1 MVSSRGSHSGSPGR
15 QLQRAQFESVRS
27 DFCDEDTA
35 HRVRRARISLVDRE
49 SFAIWHTGVRN
60 VNSAFQPLARAGRRR
75 SHAEMESSGRCSPG
89 RVAPLRPARPA
100 AAAACPPDPNCHAQ
114 HRASRADVED
124 GPADG
129 AREARAAAHDQQA
142 RSGVV
147 LRVLARDLRGRTGPR
162 ILRLLAPRQLVDR
175 DLLRRQ
181 HALLCVFVQVP
192 VQPVRTAP
200 VSDLSLQLGGD
211 DPPQGHGRA
220 SRCARRAVSKAP
232 GRKTKEIHSRT
243 SPYTSKA

>member
-1 MVSSRGSHSGSPGR
+1 MH
-15 QLQRAQFESVRS
+15 F
-27 DFCDEDTA
+27 
-35 HRVRRARISLVDRE
+35 
-49 SFAIWHTGVRN
+49 
-60 VNSAFQPLARAGRRR
+60 AFQPLARAGPRR
-75 SHAEMESSGRCSPG
+75 SHAETESSGRCSPG

-114 HRASRADVED
+114 HRASRAQVEH

-129 AREARAAAHDQQA
+129 AREARAAAHAQLA
-142 RSGVV
+142 RSGDV

-162 ILRLLAPRQLVDR
+162 VLRLLASRQPVDR

-200 VSDLSLQLGGD
+200 VSDLSLQLGGYC
-211 DPPQGHGRA
+211 PPQGHRRA

-232 GRKTKEIHSRT
+232 PRKTKEILSRT
-243 SPYTSKA
+243 SP

>member
-1 MVSSRGSHSGSPGR
+1 MTGGDFKREPFGKPGK
-15 QLQRAQFESVRS
+15 ATSASSVRGERS
-27 DFCDEDTA
+27 DVCEKAFA

-49 SFAIWHTGVRN
+49 YFAIWSTRVRN

-114 HRASRADVED
+114 HRAPRAEVED

-129 AREARAAAHDQQA
+129 AREARAAAHQQQA

-162 ILRLLAPRQLVDR
+162 VLRLLAPRQLVDR

-181 HALLCVFVQVP
+181 HALLCVFVQVL
-192 VQPVRTAP
+192 VQPVGSAL
-200 VSDLSLQLGGD
+200 VSDLSIQ
-211 DPPQGHGRA
+211 
-220 SRCARRAVSKAP
+220 
-232 GRKTKEIHSRT
+232 
-243 SPYTSKA
+243 

>member
-1 MVSSRGSHSGSPGR
+1 MH
-15 QLQRAQFESVRS
+15 F
-27 DFCDEDTA
+27 
-35 HRVRRARISLVDRE
+35 
-49 SFAIWHTGVRN
+49 
-60 VNSAFQPLARAGRRR
+60 AFQPLARAGPAAVARG
-75 SHAEMESSGRCSPG
+75 MESSGRCSPG

-114 HRASRADVED
+114 HRASRAQVEH

-162 ILRLLAPRQLVDR
+162 VLRLLAPRQLVDR

-211 DPPQGHGRA
+211 DPPQGRGRA
-220 SRCARRAVSKAP
+220 SRCARRSV
-232 GRKTKEIHSRT
+232 RKSPPPERKEILSRT
-243 SPYTSKA
+243 SWYEYERLQYAGTSIGICTHEPPVQAALTNLESH

>member
-1 MVSSRGSHSGSPGR
+1 MTGGVFKREPFGKPGKASSASSVRG
-15 QLQRAQFESVRS
+15 ERS

-49 SFAIWHTGVRN
+49 SFAIWSTRMNNGI
-60 VNSAFQPLARAGRRR
+60 SAFQPLARAGARR

-114 HRASRADVED
+114 HRAPRAEVED

-142 RSGVV
+142 RSRDV

-162 ILRLLAPRQLVDR
+162 VLRLLAPRQLVDR

-232 GRKTKEIHSRT
+232 GRKTKEILSRT
-243 SPYTSKA
+243 SL

>member
-1 MVSSRGSHSGSPGR
+1 M
-15 QLQRAQFESVRS
+15 
-27 DFCDEDTA
+27 
-35 HRVRRARISLVDRE
+35 DRE
-49 SFAIWHTGVRN
+49 YFAIWSTRVSN
-60 VNSAFQPLARAGRRR
+60 CIFAIQPLARAGPRR
-75 SHAEMESSGRCSPG
+75 SGAEMESSRRCSPG

-114 HRASRADVED
+114 HRASRAQVEH

-129 AREARAAAHDQQA
+129 AREARAAAHQEQA
-142 RSGVV
+142 RSGDV

-162 ILRLLAPRQLVDR
+162 VLRLLAPRQLVDR

-211 DPPQGHGRA
+211 DPPLGHGRA
-220 SRCARRAVSKAP
+220 SRCARRSV
-232 GRKTKEIHSRT
+232 RKSPPPERKEILSRT
-243 SPYTSKA
+243 SWYDGKVGPRE

>member
-1 MVSSRGSHSGSPGR
+1 MLFLREPFGKPGK
-15 QLQRAQFESVRS
+15 ATSASSVRGERG
-27 DFCDEDTA
+27 DVFEKEHR

-49 SFAIWHTGVRN
+49 SFAIWNTRMRN
-60 VNSAFQPLARAGRRR
+60 DISAFQPLARAGRRR

-89 RVAPLRPARPA
+89 RVAPLRPARLS

-114 HRASRADVED
+114 HRAPRAQVED

-162 ILRLLAPRQLVDR
+162 VLRLLAPRQLVVR

-192 VQPVRTAP
+192 VHPVRAAP
-200 VSDLSLQLGGD
+200 VSDLSIQ
-211 DPPQGHGRA
+211 
-220 SRCARRAVSKAP
+220 
-232 GRKTKEIHSRT
+232 
-243 SPYTSKA
+243 

>member
-1 MVSSRGSHSGSPGR
+1 
-15 QLQRAQFESVRS
+15 
-27 DFCDEDTA
+27 
-35 HRVRRARISLVDRE
+35 
-49 SFAIWHTGVRN
+49 
-60 VNSAFQPLARAGRRR
+60 
-75 SHAEMESSGRCSPG
+75 MESSGRCSPG

-114 HRASRADVED
+114 HRAPRAEVED

-129 AREARAAAHDQQA
+129 AREARAAAHQQQA
-142 RSGVV
+142 RSGPV

-211 DPPQGHGRA
+211 DPPQGHWRA

-232 GRKTKEIHSRT
+232 PRKTKEILSRT
-243 SPYTSKA
+243 SLYPRVARFVAHRARGRSSSRRPQRQRELSAAALTRPRIGIYRAEARRIRLRAAP

>member
-1 MVSSRGSHSGSPGR
+1 MNEG
-15 QLQRAQFESVRS
+15 
-27 DFCDEDTA
+27 DFCDEEHR

-49 SFAIWHTGVRN
+49 FFAIWSTRMNNGI
-60 VNSAFQPLARAGRRR
+60 SAFQPLARAGARR

-114 HRASRADVED
+114 HRAPRAEVED

-142 RSGVV
+142 RSRDV

-162 ILRLLAPRQLVDR
+162 VLRLLAPRQLVDR

-181 HALLCVFVQVP
+181 HALLCVFLCKC
-192 VQPVRTAP
+192 
-200 VSDLSLQLGGD
+200 SC
-211 DPPQGHGRA
+211 
-220 SRCARRAVSKAP
+220 SRCEPRP
-232 GRKTKEIHSRT
+232 
-243 SPYTSKA
+243 

>member
-1 MVSSRGSHSGSPGR
+1 
-15 QLQRAQFESVRS
+15 
-27 DFCDEDTA
+27 
-35 HRVRRARISLVDRE
+35 
-49 SFAIWHTGVRN
+49 
-60 VNSAFQPLARAGRRR
+60 
-75 SHAEMESSGRCSPG
+75 MESSGRCSPG

-129 AREARAAAHDQQA
+129 AREARAAAHQQQA
-142 RSGVV
+142 RSGPV

-162 ILRLLAPRQLVDR
+162 VLRLLAPRQLVDR

-232 GRKTKEIHSRT
+232 GRKTKEILSRT
-243 SPYTSKA
+243 SPYRSGFLEATGGPTRNSLPSIQRSRGA